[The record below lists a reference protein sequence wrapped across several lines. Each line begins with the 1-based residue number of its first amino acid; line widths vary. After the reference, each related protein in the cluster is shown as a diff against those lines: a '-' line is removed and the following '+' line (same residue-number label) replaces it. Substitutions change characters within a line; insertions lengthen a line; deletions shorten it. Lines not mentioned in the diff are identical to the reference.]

1 MKLKINPKT
10 LDRMDYQIAIPSYR
24 RSDQITQKTLKTLAE
39 SAVPRDK
46 ITIFI
51 VADEEALYKNAC
63 PDYNIV
69 IGALGL
75 VEQRRVIQEYYPI
88 NSYVVMM
95 DDDITELYKPLT
107 EKTKEK
113 ITDLPSCFNEMINK
127 MIQEEVSICG
137 IYPCNNF
144 KFALGNQ
151 DVTTKF
157 SYIVGA
163 LYIIKNTR
171 DPDVQPK
178 SSILEDRERTVLYYI
193 KEKKTLRFNRI
204 CLKTKYFGVGGLDAV
219 DRISKHTAEARQL
232 CLQFPL
238 YLRLKTCKTRLRKK
252 EELVDCK
259 CKRLSKNTQ

>member
-1 MKLKINPKT
+1 M
-10 LDRMDYQIAIPSYR
+10 
-24 RSDQITQKTLKTLAE
+24 KTLKTL
-39 SAVPRDK
+39 SDSGVPMDR

-51 VADEEALYKNAC
+51 VGDEEALYKNVC
-63 PDYNIV
+63 PGYKIV
-69 IGALGL
+69 IGAVGL
-75 VEQRRVIQEYYPI
+75 VEQRRIIQEHYPI

-107 EKTKEK
+107 EKTKQK
-113 ITDLPSCFNEMINK
+113 ITDLPSCFDEMIKK

-137 IYPCNNF
+137 IYPCDNL
-144 KFALGNQ
+144 KFALGGEA
-151 DVTTKF
+151 VTTQFK
-157 SYIVGA
+157 YIVGA

-178 SSILEDRERTVLYYI
+178 SSILEDRERSVLYYI

-204 CLKTKYFGVGGLDAV
+204 CLKTKYFGVGGLDTA

-232 CLQFPL
+232 CLQFPM

-252 EELVDCK
+252 EELIDCK
-259 CKRLSKNTQ
+259 CKRLSKHTQ